1 MPLSAPEFRARDAV
15 VVGRASVARPAAPVE
30 RVQAGTVAR
39 AVAIGSAAVLGA
51 VWGAPIVVK
60 MIGDV
65 DFPFHLQSAEHFA
78 ATGSVTVP
86 HFLLQ
91 VVLGGVLAT
100 RMFASTAQAGVAFF
114 CALYAAAAA
123 AIAWYV
129 ARGSRGNAA
138 LAGSVLLAVAVLMA
152 GPILPRR
159 DFSLFLIGYFPP
171 NVYHNPTMLMAKP
184 LLVLA
189 FAGTVA
195 ALTRTGQA
203 RAGELV
209 LLAAPVVLL
218 GLAKPNYLGCI
229 VPVLIAGATWMV
241 LRRQAVSWARVVTVA
256 AAAVA
261 TLASGYVLYKSDEL
275 GFDTSVIY
283 APLRVIALYAPVD
296 GISIA
301 RSLAASLAFPLA
313 VVAMWPRAAAG
324 DASMRVAWSGA
335 IVALLFSYL
344 LAEGGDR
351 TDHGNFL
358 WTGQMGVFVLFV
370 ASAAFVRQ
378 RLQLSSPSALMF
390 GRALVIGVLLLF
402 HVESGL
408 RHVAMKVD
416 LAQWLAFWT

>member
-1 MPLSAPEFRARDAV
+1 MSLSVPEFPARGAV
-15 VVGRASVARPAAPVE
+15 VGGAPVARPEAPSR
-30 RVQAGTVAR
+30 RVAVSTAAR
-39 AVAIGSAAVLGA
+39 AVAFGSAAMLGA
-51 VWGAPIVVK
+51 VWGAPIMVR

-65 DFPFHLQSAEHFA
+65 DFPFHLETAEHFA
-78 ATGSVTVP
+78 ATGTVTVP

-91 VVLGGVLAT
+91 VVLGVVLAT
-100 RMFASTAQAGVAFF
+100 RMFSSTAQARVAFF

-129 ARGSRGNAA
+129 ARDSRSNGA
-138 LAGSVLLAVAVLMA
+138 LAGSVLLAVVVLMA
-152 GPILPRR
+152 GPILPRG

-184 LLVLA
+184 LLVFA
-189 FAGTVA
+189 FASTVA
-195 ALTRTGQA
+195 ALARTGRA
-203 RAGELV
+203 GAGELV

-229 VPVLIAGATWMV
+229 VPVVMAWAAWATV
-241 LRRQAVSWARVVTVA
+241 RRQPVSWTRVVTVC

-296 GISIA
+296 GASIA

-324 DASMRVAWSGA
+324 DVSMRAAWGGT
-335 IVALLFSYL
+335 IVALLFSYV

-378 RLQLSSPSALMF
+378 RLQLSSPSVLMF
-390 GRALVIGVLLLF
+390 GRALVVGVLLLF

-408 RHVAMKVD
+408 RHVALKIDV
-416 LAQWLAFWT
+416 AQWLAFWK